1 MVDLA
6 ERRPAMLEDEPAP
19 PFSYPIFRNVWMASM
34 ASNFGGL
41 IQGVGAAWLMVSLG
55 GTATQVALVQASAT
69 LPIMVLS
76 LFAGAIADNLDRR
89 RIMIGAQCFMLVV
102 SVALSLAAFGHYLT
116 PVSLLLFTFLIGCG
130 TAMNSPSWQALVG
143 DMVPRPTLPAAVAMN
158 SMGFNIARSAGP
170 ALGGAIVALAG
181 APAAF
186 AVNALSYIPLLGVLW
201 RWERP
206 VAAQALPRERI
217 GAAMG
222 AGLRY
227 VAASPRIQMVIA
239 RAALFG
245 LAASGIPS
253 LLPLIARN
261 LVGGGA
267 LTFGILSGLFG
278 IGAVLGAYVTSKL
291 RAQYPPETKI
301 RVAMALVA
309 AGAALVGLSRN
320 MPMTMAGLFLAGA
333 GWVAALSTFNVSV
346 QMAAPRWVVGRALSL
361 YQMGTF
367 GAMAAGAWMAG
378 SIAQHLGIPLALYT
392 VSGIMLLGIVAGL
405 RFPIRYE
412 AGLDLDPADMWHTPD
427 TLVPIQPRSGPIV
440 IAIHYRIADAD
451 TMAFLAA
458 MRERRRIRTRDGAR
472 QWALLRDLGD
482 PDLWIERYKVPS
494 WTDYIRFNQRRTQA
508 DIANFDE
515 IRQLHRGSW
524 PPEIHRMLEREPD
537 AQAILPAAPKEPL
550 TDPGRAS

>member
-1 MVDLA
+1 MEDKPA
-6 ERRPAMLEDEPAP
+6 TRPAMLSDEPAP
-19 PFSYPIFRNVWMASM
+19 PFSFPIFRNVWVASM

-41 IQGVGAAWLMVSLG
+41 IQGVGAAWLMLSLG

-89 RIMIGAQCFMLVV
+89 RIMIAAQCFMLIV
-102 SVALSLAAFGHYLT
+102 SAALAFAAFGQYLT
-116 PVSLLLFTFLIGCG
+116 PALLLVFTFLIGCG

-170 ALGGAIVALAG
+170 ALGGAIVAIAG
-181 APAAF
+181 APVAF
-186 AVNALSYIPLLGVLW
+186 AINALSYIPLLGVLW
-201 RWERP
+201 RWHRP
-206 VAAQALPRERI
+206 VAVEPLPRERI
-217 GAAMG
+217 GSAMG

-261 LVGGGA
+261 LVGGNA
-267 LTFGILSGLFG
+267 LTFGILSCLFG
-278 IGAVLGAYVTSKL
+278 VGAVLGAYVTSKL

-309 AGAALVGLSRN
+309 AGAALVALSRN

-346 QMAAPRWVVGRALSL
+346 QMGAPRWVVGRALSL

-378 SIAQHLGIPLALYT
+378 SIAQHSSIPDALYI
-392 VSGIMLLGIVAGL
+392 VSAIMVVGILMGL
-405 RFPIRYE
+405 RFPISYE
-412 AGLDLDPADMWHTPD
+412 AGLNLDPADMWHTPD

-440 IAIHYRIADAD
+440 IAIHYRIKEADSFK
-451 TMAFLAA
+451 FLAA
-458 MRERRRIRTRDGAR
+458 MRERRRIRMRDGAR
-472 QWALLRDLGD
+472 QWALMRDLGD
-482 PDLWIERYKVPS
+482 PELWIERYKVPT

-508 DIANFDE
+508 DIANFEE
-515 IRQLHRGSW
+515 IRQLYHGSW

-537 AQAILPAAPKEPL
+537 AQAILPSPPVEPM
-550 TDPGRAS
+550 TDPSRAS